1 MLAQLMERA
10 DHSTLLL
17 SGASLSTELLDTLAK
32 EPETVVFISALPPF
46 AFSHAR
52 ALCQR
57 VRAHLPTNRIC
68 IGFWNSTDDLDQTI
82 ERFGNGRPNVVLG
95 TLSQALQQVAQWQE

>member
-1 MLAQLMERA
+1 MLAQLMEQA

-17 SGASLSTELLDTLAK
+17 SAESLSNELLDTLAK

-52 ALCQR
+52 AICQR
-57 VRAHLPTNRIC
+57 VRTHLPANRIC
-68 IGFWNSTDDLDQTI
+68 IGFWNSPDDPDQTI
-82 ERFGNGRPNVVLG
+82 ERFGNGRPTVILT